1 MLPYLFELFDPVL
14 HMDDFE
20 LLTLLAGETRSM
32 GDLVHRWLRKLLL
45 VEIFLDYN
53 EMDHVIRKQGS
64 NDKLLSG
71 QFYLGLPFHEYLILD
86 F

>member
-1 MLPYLFELFDPVL
+1 MLIINQFLLERENPQNYFCVNYMIILPYLFEAFDPVL

-45 VEIFLDYN
+45 VEIFL
-53 EMDHVIRKQGS
+53 V
-64 NDKLLSG
+64 
-71 QFYLGLPFHEYLILD
+71 
-86 F
+86 

>member
-1 MLPYLFELFDPVL
+1 MLSYLFELFDPVL

-45 VEIFLDYN
+45 VEIFLIYN
-53 EMDHVIRKQGS
+53 EMDRVILNRALITLPGGLSVIRPI
-64 NDKLLSG
+64 LLELTLS
-71 QFYLGLPFHEYLILD
+71 
-86 F
+86 